1 MPTQEPVPGV
11 KIGATGNFLA
21 TPVDASGNAVP
32 LEPGTIVPT
41 WTASAAQIVLTQ
53 SADGLTVSAAVPASL
68 DISQVPS
75 FVLAL
80 QGTRIDGTNITGTV
94 TVTVLPADV
103 VAVPVSFVITQ
114 TS

>member
-11 KIGATGNFLA
+11 KIGTTGNFLA
-21 TPVDASGNAVP
+21 IPVDASGNAVP

-53 SADGLTVSAAVPASL
+53 SPDGLTVSAAVPASL

-103 VAVPVSFVITQ
+103 IAVPVNFVITQ